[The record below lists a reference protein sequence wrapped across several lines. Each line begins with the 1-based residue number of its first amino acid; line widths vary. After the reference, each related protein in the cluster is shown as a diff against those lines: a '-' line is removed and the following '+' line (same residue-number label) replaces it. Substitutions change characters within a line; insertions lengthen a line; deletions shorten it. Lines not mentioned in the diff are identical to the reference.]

1 MTELI
6 TILDGTD
13 IDRILSRMAYEIV
26 EIHRGTDD
34 LVLIGVQRRG
44 VYLAKRLQTKIFGIE
59 GVELPTGSMD
69 INMYRDDWTRISHH
83 PIVQKTDIPFSV
95 DGKLVILVDDVL
107 FTGRTIRAA
116 MDAVMDF
123 GRPDRI
129 ELAVL
134 VERDYREL
142 PIQANYIGKF
152 VKTRRSETVNVLL
165 TEHDGQDS
173 VTIN

>member
-1 MTELI
+1 MGELI
-6 TILDGTD
+6 TILDGSD
-13 IDRILSRMAYEIV
+13 IDRILSRMACEIV

-34 LVLIGVQRRG
+34 LVLIGIQRRG
-44 VYLAKRLQTKIFGIE
+44 VHLAKRLQHKIYGIE
-59 GVELPTGSMD
+59 KVELPTGSMD
-69 INMYRDDWTRISHH
+69 ITMYRDDWTRISHH
-83 PIVQKTDIPFSV
+83 PTVQKTDIPFSL
-95 DGKLVILVDDVL
+95 DGKQVILVDDVL

-134 VERDYREL
+134 VERHYREL

-165 TEHDGQDS
+165 TEHDGKDC